1 MAKKQG
7 PKKRT
12 SAKKKP
18 EGPLSSAARST
29 GTMAGAL
36 FSAATQAGDSAPS
49 KRSRSPRKK
58 ASAKKTRAAASRRS
72 AAAKKPLAVAK
83 RRTKAAVKAAGRGLG
98 TVLRKAA
105 NKVTPT
111 KRKRK
116 APGKS
121 Q

>member
-1 MAKKQG
+1 
-7 PKKRT
+7 
-12 SAKKKP
+12 
-18 EGPLSSAARST
+18 
-29 GTMAGAL
+29 
-36 FSAATQAGDSAPS
+36 
-49 KRSRSPRKK
+49 
-58 ASAKKTRAAASRRS
+58 
-72 AAAKKPLAVAK
+72 
-83 RRTKAAVKAAGRGLG
+83 LG